1 MNLSILYLGLI
12 LKYIYT
18 LQQNFNYAIPMIR
31 ISWIYHDWCYLS
43 MFIGEFCEYKTLS
56 SSEFRYI

>member
-18 LQQNFNYAIPMIR
+18 LQQNFNYAILMIR

-43 MFIGEFCEYKTLS
+43 MFIGEFRE
-56 SSEFRYI
+56 